1 MIKCSSKTPDGLQLH
16 VQLGALESMNL
27 LHPKNASSS
36 LQVLSVNISLH
47 DSIGVHTL
55 RWPPHPIN
63 CKSQK
68 LLHEGKKNNVRGP
81 LSQKLLSPSFVPSL
95 VLFRLVLS

>member
-1 MIKCSSKTPDGLQLH
+1 MIKCASKTPDGLQLH
-16 VQLGALESMNL
+16 VQLDALESMNL

-63 CKSQK
+63 RKSQK
-68 LLHEGKKNNVRGP
+68 LLHQGEKKKTSDG
-81 LSQKLLSPSFVPSL
+81 L
-95 VLFRLVLS
+95 